1 MQSINS
7 IKAYA
12 YGLNIYLAYKNEEIK
27 CNIKKNNTKMINFD
41 EITRENIKKR

>member
-12 YGLNIYLAYKNEEIK
+12 YGLNKYLAYKNEEIK
-27 CNIKKNNTKMINFD
+27 CNIKKKQYKKWLTLMIL
-41 EITRENIKKR
+41 REKT